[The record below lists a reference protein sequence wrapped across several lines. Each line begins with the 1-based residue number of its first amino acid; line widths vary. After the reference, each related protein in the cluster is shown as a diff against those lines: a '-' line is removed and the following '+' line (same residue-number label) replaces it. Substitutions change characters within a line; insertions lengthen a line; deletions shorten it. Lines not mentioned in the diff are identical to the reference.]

1 MGYLRQHA
9 CSYDKSKARGDL
21 KNRRMGDMKVW
32 KSDYVDMVTYDY
44 CVPAH
49 LGYSLSL
56 MHCLE
61 IVDELVLS
69 IFGQHILT
77 FAPNPW
83 SDMEWRPAE
92 KVWKPDVTEIEMT
105 PELERLYHPKSNSR
119 NFEKEPLQTGQAEP
133 GFTSTALRFPR
144 DLQREKLLAQHAA
157 AGIQIHRSSKPLGFG
172 EKCARRFALKSLA
185 AARTAIQVLGDIA
198 DDVVAGVAREKLEK
212 LNDGVFDIEETL
224 DLSLYTFVPD
234 LTDPLEVGFISRR
247 KNFADI
253 GATREVV
260 PPLEPPILKSK
271 ETEKRKDRI
280 AREKY
285 LNMMEEKKKD
295 AFKKKRYDLQQK
307 QKALHMKM
315 KKKKDKEAKEKKEK
329 EDEQIARKK
338 RKKQAAIM
346 AKRTKDKE
354 ELSQWRK
361 QLALE
366 KKEEDKA
373 KKRAKKK
380 RMIQNEEVVDRINGQ
395 YHWAEQ
401 NNEESANDK
410 QQKRAE
416 AAKRKKERKIQ
427 ERQERH
433 QKLVE
438 KRKGRVEDQSKAAEE
453 QRQLALAESKM
464 SKSDQ
469 KERDAAAEKVQA
481 QMRGRTARKEV
492 AMLKGEQPGDK
503 KKKKKKK
510 KQTQPAAEKKV
521 KILDFEVQ
529 LDQPLGMKID
539 HVEGHNIYPAEITQV
554 VPGGQGDKA
563 GVVVGMYVTHMNGD
577 ATNGQVLD
585 DIVMGVVGAKT
596 NQTPL
601 VMRLQL
607 GGE

>member
-1 MGYLRQHA
+1 
-9 CSYDKSKARGDL
+9 
-21 KNRRMGDMKVW
+21 
-32 KSDYVDMVTYDY
+32 
-44 CVPAH
+44 
-49 LGYSLSL
+49 
-56 MHCLE
+56 
-61 IVDELVLS
+61 
-69 IFGQHILT
+69 
-77 FAPNPW
+77 
-83 SDMEWRPAE
+83 
-92 KVWKPDVTEIEMT
+92 
-105 PELERLYHPKSNSR
+105 
-119 NFEKEPLQTGQAEP
+119 
-133 GFTSTALRFPR
+133 
-144 DLQREKLLAQHAA
+144 
-157 AGIQIHRSSKPLGFG
+157 
-172 EKCARRFALKSLA
+172 
-185 AARTAIQVLGDIA
+185 
-198 DDVVAGVAREKLEK
+198 
-212 LNDGVFDIEETL
+212 
-224 DLSLYTFVPD
+224 
-234 LTDPLEVGFISRR
+234 
-247 KNFADI
+247 
-253 GATREVV
+253 
-260 PPLEPPILKSK
+260 
-271 ETEKRKDRI
+271 
-280 AREKY
+280 
-285 LNMMEEKKKD
+285 
-295 AFKKKRYDLQQK
+295 
-307 QKALHMKM
+307 
-315 KKKKDKEAKEKKEK
+315 
-329 EDEQIARKK
+329 
-338 RKKQAAIM
+338 
-346 AKRTKDKE
+346 
-354 ELSQWRK
+354 
-361 QLALE
+361 
-366 KKEEDKA
+366 
-373 KKRAKKK
+373 
-380 RMIQNEEVVDRINGQ
+380 MIQNEEVVDRINGQ

-410 QQKRAE
+410 QHKRAE

-510 KQTQPAAEKKV
+510 KQTQPAAEEKV
-521 KILDFEVQ
+521 IVLDFEVQ

-539 HVEGHNIYPAEITQV
+539 HVEGHNIYPAEITKV